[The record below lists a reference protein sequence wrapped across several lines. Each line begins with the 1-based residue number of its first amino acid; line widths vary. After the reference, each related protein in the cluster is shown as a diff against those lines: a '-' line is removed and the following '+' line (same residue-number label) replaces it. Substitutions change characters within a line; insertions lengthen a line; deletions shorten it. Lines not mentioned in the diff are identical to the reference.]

1 MVLVVSVLSSVRFG
15 FVVEFCKFVDLQN
28 LRSDVTDIA
37 NVGHDILSYLNLMTP
52 PSSTTTTDENEIDTY
67 FPHVRGVVNY

>member
-52 PSSTTTTDENEIDTY
+52 PSSTTTTDVIDTY
-67 FPHVRGVVNY
+67 SPHVRGVVKWQ